1 MWSKHQ
7 QFNMDGY
14 LVAVQYTA
22 GSFTLWL
29 RSFEIIITLSIY
41 IISILFFFFCS
52 YFSQLLCLW
61 LQHRILQIDI
71 DIIFPNRKYMKYWWK
86 WKDNRIHHHL
96 SYHQMMKMMIVT
108 HHLQK
113 QWEERQVV
121 IKIIKYI
128 LKVLVSVFIKR

>member
-1 MWSKHQ
+1 MVQTSTIQHGWLSCCCTIHCWE
-7 QFNMDGY
+7 FYIMA
-14 LVAVQYTA
+14 AVIWNNYNTQY
-22 GSFTLWL
+22 
-29 RSFEIIITLSIY
+29 IY
-41 IISILFFFFCS
+41 YFHPVFFFCS